1 MQQAAYKTSWLKLF
15 VVFASFLAIVI
26 LVTPSLDKMLGNN
39 YGFATREI
47 IVIILVTILNYTWIH
62 QPLHFKS
69 DVSTKNLFAINFL
82 PILFV
87 IFAVAVTFYK
97 NDIINFKNA
106 IIMGLGAGITE
117 ELVFR
122 GIILPGAMTH
132 FKGHQGMWYAVII
145 TSVVFGMAHMVNL
158 TKQPLEATILQGV
171 NAVALG
177 LVLAAIYL
185 RTRSLIFPMIIHA
198 TNDYISTIAAHGV
211 TVVHN
216 QSFTPF
222 IGQWI
227 FYLLL
232 AIFLLRESKT
242 QDVYKITEKN
252 LF

>member
-1 MQQAAYKTSWLKLF
+1 M
-15 VVFASFLAIVI
+15 
-26 LVTPSLDKMLGNN
+26 
-39 YGFATREI
+39 
-47 IVIILVTILNYTWIH
+47 ILNYTWMH
-62 QPLHFKS
+62 QPLHFRTDISPK
-69 DVSTKNLFAINFL
+69 DLFAINIL

-87 IFAVAVTFYK
+87 MFAVAVTFYK

-117 ELVFR
+117 ELIFR
-122 GIILPGAMTH
+122 GIILPGVMTH
-132 FKGHQGMWYAVII
+132 FKRHQGMWYAIII

-158 TKQPLEATILQGV
+158 TKQPLEATILQGI

-185 RTRSLIFPMIIHA
+185 RTRSLIFPMLIHA
-198 TNDYISTIAAHGV
+198 TNDYVSTIAVHGI
-211 TVVHN
+211 TAVHN

-222 IGQWI
+222 MSQWL
-227 FYLLL
+227 FYLIL
-232 AIFLLRESKT
+232 AIFLLRKSKT